1 MAVGGRSTLR
11 ILAAAVGLLFL
22 AGTVFQL
29 LDQFDLV
36 AKPPP
41 GLDAANL
48 VDRRLALAP
57 YRQAIWPV
65 FLLENGLVAL
75 GFLALAGVGIA
86 LSRRA
91 SRADDRGAVLLWT
104 LVTAGLLGGVG
115 QLVLLGGVKA
125 TIDIA
130 YCDCG
135 FKEQEVVS
143 QIWAQMVVEGAGQFV
158 VQVASL
164 FAAAGVVVAA
174 RLYGGRS
181 MPDGWALLSYL
192 LAALVVLTAILA
204 FVGLDSLFDVTQWL
218 TILLTGVLIPA
229 WALWLAARFSDRELA
244 AIEAAGGG

>member
-1 MAVGGRSTLR
+1 MAMGGRSALR

-29 LDQFDLV
+29 LDRFDLI
-36 AKPPP
+36 AQPPA

-48 VDRRLALAP
+48 VDRRLALVP

-65 FLLENGLVAL
+65 FLLENGLIAL
-75 GFLALAGVGIA
+75 GFLALTGVGIA
-86 LSRRA
+86 LARRVSRT
-91 SRADDRGAVLLWT
+91 DDRGTVVLWT

-143 QIWAQMVVEGAGQFV
+143 QIWAQMVVEGAGEFV
-158 VQVASL
+158 VKVAAL

-192 LAALVVLTAILA
+192 LAAVVVLTAILA
-204 FVGLDSLFDVTQWL
+204 FVGLDSLFDVARWL
-218 TILLTGVLIPA
+218 TTLLTGVLIPV
-229 WALWLAARFSDRELA
+229 WALWLAARFSEPDLA
-244 AIEAAGGG
+244 AGQISADG